1 MELEV
6 YRCDPEASN
15 PRLRPLRIRGKGAE
29 SHREWGKLAEGG
41 GATAE
46 WAARRRAI
54 VRGLYWSSPT
64 GRRPRWN
71 HGIFSVALAIFGIGL
86 RLTPLFRRGR
96 RNALDL
102 ELAELEIPLA
112 GLPKAFDGYRILHLS
127 DTHLD
132 ALPAIA
138 DAAQPLFDG
147 LDVDLV
153 ALTGDVHS
161 YPRHPVSRSVGMLK
175 RVLSGVT
182 VRDRRLAV
190 LGNHDPV
197 EMVDALAALGF
208 ETLVNDST
216 KLQRNGDRVHVT
228 GVDDVHSFYAPEA
241 LATLQAQGT
250 VAGFKIALVHSG
262 EMADHAANAGFSLYL
277 CGHTHAGQI
286 ALPNGKLVF
295 TQLVRCRHTA
305 AGLWQEGQMVGYT
318 SAGLGV
324 SPPTVRFNT
333 RGGAALITLRRQE
346 VVAPGT
352 ASTVRH
358 GKR

>member
-1 MELEV
+1 
-6 YRCDPEASN
+6 
-15 PRLRPLRIRGKGAE
+15 
-29 SHREWGKLAEGG
+29 
-41 GATAE
+41 
-46 WAARRRAI
+46 
-54 VRGLYWSSPT
+54 
-64 GRRPRWN
+64 
-71 HGIFSVALAIFGIGL
+71 VALTIFGAGL
-86 RLTPLFRRGR
+86 WLTPLFRRGR

-102 ELAELEIPLA
+102 ELAELEIPLE

-127 DTHLD
+127 DTHFD

-138 DAAQPLFDG
+138 DAAQPLLAG
-147 LDVDLV
+147 LTVDMV

-161 YPRHPVSRSVGMLK
+161 YPRNPVALSVGMLK

-197 EMVDALAALGF
+197 EMIDALAGLGF
-208 ETLVNDST
+208 ETLVNQST
-216 KLQRNGDRVHVT
+216 KLHRDGDSVHVT
-228 GVDDVHSFYAPEA
+228 GVDDPHSFYAPVA
-241 LATLQAQGT
+241 LTTLQEQ
-250 VAGFKIALVHSG
+250 VEIDDFKIALVHSG
-262 EMADHAANAGFSLYL
+262 ELADHAADAGFSLYL

-305 AGLWQEGQMVGYT
+305 AGLWQEGKMVGYT
-318 SAGLGV
+318 SSGLGV

-346 VVAPGT
+346 SQHP
-352 ASTVRH
+352 
-358 GKR
+358 